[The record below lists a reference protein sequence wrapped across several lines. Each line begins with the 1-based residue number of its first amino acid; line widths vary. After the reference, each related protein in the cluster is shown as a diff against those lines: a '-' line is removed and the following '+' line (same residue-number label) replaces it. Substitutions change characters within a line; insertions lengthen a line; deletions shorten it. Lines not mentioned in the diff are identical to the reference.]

1 MDMEFVVMLLAGF
14 HWEINPMDG
23 HRISVMLLAGF
34 HRNINSMAR
43 HGIFSNPT
51 GWISL
56 VNKFHAWTWIF

>member
-1 MDMEFVVMLLAGF
+1 MDIEFPVMLLAGF
-14 HWEINPMDG
+14 YW
-23 HRISVMLLAGF
+23 
-34 HRNINSMAR
+34 NINSMAG